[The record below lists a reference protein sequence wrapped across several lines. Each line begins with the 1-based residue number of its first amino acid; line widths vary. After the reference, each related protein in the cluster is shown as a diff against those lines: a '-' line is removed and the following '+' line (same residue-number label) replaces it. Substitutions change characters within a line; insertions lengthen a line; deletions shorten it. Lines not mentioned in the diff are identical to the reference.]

1 MLAFILRRILQS
13 IAVLLTVGVV
23 AFSLFRYVGDP
34 INAMVGQ
41 DTTMEQRD
49 ELRTKLGLND
59 PAPIQFA
66 RFIYNASSG
75 NFGLSYRTSEPVG
88 RLILERVPATLE
100 LSFCAAVFIL
110 FVGVPMGSIP
120 GSIRIT
126 GRAACCRRCRCSV
139 FPCRPSWSASC

>member
-41 DTTMEQRD
+41 DTTMEERA

-59 PAPIQFA
+59 PAPIQFLPFH
-66 RFIYNASSG
+66 RQCHPGQVRSLLPDVGASG
-75 NFGLSYRTSEPVG
+75 
-88 RLILERVPATLE
+88 PAD
-100 LSFCAAVFIL
+100 
-110 FVGVPMGSIP
+110 P
-120 GSIRIT
+120 
-126 GRAACCRRCRCSV
+126 
-139 FPCRPSWSASC
+139 

>member
-1 MLAFILRRILQS
+1 MLAFILRRLLQS

-75 NFGLSYRTSEPVG
+75 NFGLS
-88 RLILERVPATLE
+88 
-100 LSFCAAVFIL
+100 
-110 FVGVPMGSIP
+110 
-120 GSIRIT
+120 
-126 GRAACCRRCRCSV
+126 
-139 FPCRPSWSASC
+139 